1 MSVNAY
7 LIKDL
12 TIQTT
17 DEEIIIKKIL
27 EKTPTFNLSHHNKI
41 FQLFQKHNCDN
52 INDDLT
58 GEISIDK
65 ETWELILNKL
75 INKQYSNEEL
85 DIITKISSDLKNKD
99 YIIYECF

>member
-1 MSVNAY
+1 MQLRHRQVKVCPVMNKEKKVY
-7 LIKDL
+7 LPVY
-12 TIQTT
+12 
-17 DEEIIIKKIL
+17 EIL
-27 EKTPTFNLSHHNKI
+27 
-41 FQLFQKHNCDN
+41 QLFQKHNCDN